1 MNSDGMRET
10 LVVTKALSDL
20 QRIRILMLLRGGE
33 LCVCQ
38 IIEVLGLAAS
48 TVSKHLSILDNARLV
63 ASRKTGRW
71 MHYRLPENSADGMT
85 HPLLSWMDER
95 LKTDR
100 IIAQDARKLKHVLTT
115 DPETLCRQQRSRN
128 DRVMGH

>member
-71 MHYRLPENSADGMT
+71 MHYRLPEKSADGMT
-85 HPLLSWMDER
+85 HPLLSWLGER

-100 IIAQDARKLKHVLTT
+100 IVTQDARKLKHVLTT
-115 DPETLCRQQRSRN
+115 DPETLCRRQRS
-128 DRVMGH
+128 VKS